1 MARQYTK
8 ELIKREFL
16 KMLEEKS
23 LKSITIARLA
33 ERCEINRNTFYY
45 HYDDIYMLV
54 KEILQDE
61 LEKVDKEFNETYSW
75 EEGLLHAV
83 SFFLEHKKAAQ
94 NIFRSIDKKDTDAYL
109 YKACKVVM
117 SKYVEN
123 QCRAN
128 HIEAKAEDKNLIIDF
143 YVFALIGLLDKWI
156 QDGMNGS
163 PKALIYR
170 LGKLFQGSIER
181 SLRTSQ
187 QLDEDLE
194 HRDKMEDRA
203 EG

>member
-1 MARQYTK
+1 MARQYTR

-16 KMLEEKS
+16 KMLEEMS
-23 LKSITIARLA
+23 LKSITIAKLA

-45 HYDDIYMLV
+45 HYDDVYMLV

-75 EEGLLHAV
+75 EESLLHAV
-83 SFFLEHKKAAQ
+83 SFFLEHRKAAQ
-94 NIFRSIDKKDTDAYL
+94 NIFKSIDKKDTDAYL
-109 YKACKVVM
+109 YKVCKVVM

-123 QCRAN
+123 QCQAN
-128 HIEAKAEDKNLIIDF
+128 HIEAKEGDKSLIIDF
-143 YVFALIGLLDKWI
+143 YVAALIGLLDKWI
-156 QDGMNGS
+156 QEGMTGS
-163 PKALIYR
+163 PKTLIYR

-181 SLRTSQ
+181 SLRISQ
-187 QLDEDLE
+187 QLYEDSE
-194 HRDKMEDRA
+194 RRDKMEGRA